1 MRLRVP
7 GDKSL
12 SQRALILATLAE
24 GESRLSGLL
33 HGGDAEST
41 AGALRAL
48 GADIPELPTD
58 GSELR
63 IRGVGLRGLRAP
75 SGPLDLG
82 NSGTGTRLLTGVL
95 AGSGC
100 TATLDGDASLR
111 SRPMARVTTPLALM
125 GARFEHTA
133 AVGRLPMTV
142 FGKYPLEPLDWPSPV
157 ASAQVKSA
165 ILLAG
170 LTGGAFALVTEPRA
184 SRDHTERLLRGVGAS
199 VVSHATSD
207 GWRVELRDPPARIE
221 ALDFDIPGDV
231 SSAAFV
237 LALAALGGAG
247 DSVTIEGVGLN
258 PTRTAFLDVLRRMGA
273 DVSVERTTPEDA
285 PEPAGDVHV
294 APAGLRAVVIGVDEV
309 PNLIDELPLIAA
321 LGARA
326 EGTTR
331 ITGAEELRAKESD
344 RIHAMVTNLR
354 SLGVE
359 VREQPDGLEV
369 TGSDT
374 PLRGSVRTFHDHRIA
389 MCFGVLGALVDSD
402 VLIDDPSVADVSF
415 PGFADLLSR
424 IQAVA

>member
-1 MRLRVP
+1 
-7 GDKSL
+7 
-12 SQRALILATLAE
+12 
-24 GESRLSGLL
+24 
-33 HGGDAEST
+33 
-41 AGALRAL
+41 
-48 GADIPELPTD
+48 
-58 GSELR
+58 
-63 IRGVGLRGLRAP
+63 
-75 SGPLDLG
+75 
-82 NSGTGTRLLTGVL
+82 
-95 AGSGC
+95 
-100 TATLDGDASLR
+100 
-111 SRPMARVTTPLALM
+111 
-125 GARFEHTA
+125 
-133 AVGRLPMTV
+133 
-142 FGKYPLEPLDWPSPV
+142 
-157 ASAQVKSA
+157 
-165 ILLAG
+165 
-170 LTGGAFALVTEPRA
+170 
-184 SRDHTERLLRGVGAS
+184 
-199 VVSHATSD
+199 
-207 GWRVELRDPPARIE
+207 
-221 ALDFDIPGDV
+221 
-231 SSAAFV
+231 
-237 LALAALGGAG
+237 
-247 DSVTIEGVGLN
+247 
-258 PTRTAFLDVLRRMGA
+258 MGA

-294 APAGLRAVVIGVDEV
+294 APAGLRAVVIGVEEV